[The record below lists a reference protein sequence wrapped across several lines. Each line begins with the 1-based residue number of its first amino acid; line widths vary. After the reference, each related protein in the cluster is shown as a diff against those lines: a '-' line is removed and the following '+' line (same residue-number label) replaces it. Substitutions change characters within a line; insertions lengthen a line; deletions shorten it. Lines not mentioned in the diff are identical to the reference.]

1 MRLSLSVLSVTAA
14 ISVFHS
20 LGLTIS
26 IPSLQAERGSGRIQ
40 TEQFDRGSGRI
51 QAQRSGLFHLSD
63 RGSGRIQAQQSELFH
78 LSDRGSGRGP
88 AAYRG
93 SGRISTDQAYRGS
106 GRLIA

>member
-1 MRLSLSVLSVTAA
+1 MRLSLSVLSVAA
-14 ISVFHS
+14 SISVFNS

-51 QAQRSGLFHLSD
+51 QAQ
-63 RGSGRIQAQQSELFH
+63 QSELFN

>member
-1 MRLSLSVLSVTAA
+1 MGLSLSVLSVAA
-14 ISVFHS
+14 SISVFNS

-26 IPSLQAERGSGRIQ
+26 IPNLQVERGSGRVQ
-40 TEQFDRGSGRI
+40 TDQLDRGSGRM
-51 QAQRSGLFHLSD
+51 
-63 RGSGRIQAQQSELFH
+63 QAQQSELFT

-93 SGRISTDQAYRGS
+93 SGRITNEQAYRGS